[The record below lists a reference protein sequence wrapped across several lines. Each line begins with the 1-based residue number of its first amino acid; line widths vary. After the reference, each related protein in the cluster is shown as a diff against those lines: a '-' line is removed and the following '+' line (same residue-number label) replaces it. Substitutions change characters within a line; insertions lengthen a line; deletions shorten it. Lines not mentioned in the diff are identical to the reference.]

1 MAGDGRGRTLRLRET
16 GRAVGRM
23 APGPLNAVTDVPG
36 LLVGQTTLDDD
47 ERGVYSGV
55 TALVPVA
62 LEEAR
67 AVPAG
72 FHMVNGYGKFVGAT
86 QLMELAELE
95 TPVLLTSTLSAFRAA
110 DALVGWV
117 LDRSATPVTSLN
129 PVVGEI
135 NDSWLSAERRPVTE
149 AHVRAALD
157 GADAGPV
164 AMGNTGGGTGA
175 CALGFK
181 AGIGS
186 ASRVVPLE
194 GGPAT
199 VGVLVQANMDGDLRV
214 AGRTVLPGELGLERA
229 GYASP
234 RGSCVVVV
242 ALDVP
247 CTGRQLERIAARG
260 VLALGRVGAAYS
272 HGSGDYG
279 LAFSTRVAEAPV
291 VLSPADL
298 NLVFTAVLDSVEE
311 AVVDALLAARTVR
324 TPGGRTAHALPHA
337 VLLD

>member
-1 MAGDGRGRTLRLRET
+1 MAGDGRGRVLRLRET

-36 LLVGQTTLDDD
+36 LLVGQTTLDDE

-67 AVPAG
+67 AVPTG

-135 NDSWLSAERRPVTE
+135 NDSWLSSERRPVTE

-214 AGRTVLPGELGLERA
+214 AGRTVLPEELGLERA
-229 GYASP
+229 GYTSP

-242 ALDVP
+242 AL
-247 CTGRQLERIAARG
+247 
-260 VLALGRVGAAYS
+260 
-272 HGSGDYG
+272 
-279 LAFSTRVAEAPV
+279 
-291 VLSPADL
+291 
-298 NLVFTAVLDSVEE
+298 
-311 AVVDALLAARTVR
+311 
-324 TPGGRTAHALPHA
+324 
-337 VLLD
+337 